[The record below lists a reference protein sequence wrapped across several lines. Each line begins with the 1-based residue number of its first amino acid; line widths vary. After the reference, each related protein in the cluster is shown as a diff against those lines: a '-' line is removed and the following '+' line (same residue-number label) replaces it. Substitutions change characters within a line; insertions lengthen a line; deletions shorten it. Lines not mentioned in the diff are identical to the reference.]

1 MRNTITVSWKTTDC
15 GKNYISPKKR
25 QSVEGKKHIMGEKI
39 YTIPKKIHSAGR
51 EESQKQQLLN
61 KYFIYHTITVSMVHT
76 MGVKDIHC
84 YTEVETRTP
93 PS

>member
-1 MRNTITVSWKTTDC
+1 M
-15 GKNYISPKKR
+15 
-25 QSVEGKKHIMGEKI
+25 GKKYIQYKRKYILQEW
-39 YTIPKKIHSAGR
+39 